1 MLKVNFWDIL
11 FTIVNV
17 LVIYWILKK
26 FLFNRIKNVIDDREA
41 NIRDQFTE
49 AGNRKK
55 EADEEKAKYLKKQD
69 AAEQEAAAI
78 VKKARTK
85 KARTEADRIYDKSLA
100 EAQEEADAIR
110 AKARTDAENI
120 KQRNLAESREAISAL
135 ALMAAKKILENGDK
149 DAADSSTQ

>member
-17 LVIYWILKK
+17 LVIFWILKK
-26 FLFNRIKNVIDDREA
+26 FLFNRIMNVINEREA
-41 NIRDQFTE
+41 NIKDQFTE
-49 AGNRKK
+49 ADNRKK

-78 VKKARTK
+78 VKKART
-85 KARTEADRIYDKSLA
+85 ADKIYDKSLA

-120 KQRNLAESREAISAL
+120 KQKNLDESREAISAL
-135 ALMAAKKILENGDK
+135 AMMAAKKILENGEK

>member
-78 VKKARTK
+78 VKKART
-85 KARTEADRIYDKSLA
+85 EADRIYDKSLA

>member
-17 LVIYWILKK
+17 LVIFWILKK
-26 FLFNRIKNVIDDREA
+26 FLFNRIMNVINEREA
-41 NIRDQFTE
+41 NIKDQFTE
-49 AGNRKK
+49 ADNRKK

-78 VKKARTK
+78 VK

-120 KQRNLAESREAISAL
+120 KQKNLDESREAISAL
-135 ALMAAKKILENGDK
+135 AMMAAKKILENGEK

>member
-69 AAEQEAAAI
+69 AAEQEAVAI
-78 VKKARTK
+78 VK

-120 KQRNLAESREAISAL
+120 KQKNLAESREAISAL